1 MALDLSTLTTEQQL
15 AAIYIGY
22 YDRAADPVGEDFWEG
37 AVANPNLSLADIAT
51 DFATQPETLIAY
63 PFLNDPTADQANAFI
78 SEVYLNLFNRA
89 PDQAG
94 LEFWGDALLAAINGT
109 SALTVGEIILSIIE
123 GAQDSAEGND
133 RATILNKIEVAT
145 SWTDAAEAAGIDYT
159 TNTAAQ
165 NSAKSIIEGVTDV
178 QATVAA
184 AKQTIDNFFEPAPVP
199 GEEYLLT
206 SSTDVI
212 TGTADDDE
220 FNAYMQQNQFAGG
233 ISNSLS
239 SADRLDG
246 GAGNDRLYA
255 ELTSEII
262 GVSFTD
268 ATDIQPRL
276 TDIEE
281 IDIEARDAAFVDNDI
296 VVDAKNIN
304 GHNEIG
310 SYYSD
315 GDLKIENLTTLTA
328 AGTARNT
335 SEITVT
341 MDHTDNFN
349 TDGDASDLEVLFDN
363 DYLLSGQE
371 AEGKIFYFLLDQR
384 AEEDGR
390 DERLFNIDVD
400 GIRFTITNADGTTTD
415 VTIESDAANVAGT
428 HQGFVNEL
436 QTPLQALI
444 TDGTLPAGTTLV
456 LDPTVTDFTFL
467 DDGSQSD
474 AIPAIVLTSG
484 DGSQVTATGFSRI
497 EEPIGAY
504 NVYGDFTSEFGIE
517 DQPIS
522 IDIDLHKAGRGGE
535 GGDLI
540 VGGKDTETTDGIAD
554 GIAVFN
560 INVLGAGN
568 EDANGGMTKPSDL
581 GTITSTGNELR
592 QVIIA
597 TDPVFAAGD
606 TYASLTVR
614 NGFDQNTTADVESGD
629 LQLINADAFR
639 GDLTLG
645 EIATATNPVTNPGRI
660 TNADTITAQGG
671 GDVSLALLYDG
682 NESDED
688 GRADAQAYSV
698 TTGGGSDTI
707 DIRLDGDALDYAGS
721 SLNVSTG
728 GGNDKVKVAF
738 EFDAENNNNNQLNQA
753 ILDNVTIETGDGND
767 EIDVDGVGVANI
779 DAGAGN
785 DVIYSD
791 GGAAT
796 AIWALNFDNA
806 RVDAQDLNFASSPVG
821 TPAAIA
827 ADDLPG
833 VQTSLA
839 YIGGATITVTLSGAG
854 LGAAPVAGGGVMADA
869 TSAPGAI
876 AFNDGYESRVTIE
889 SLINGNTHYG
899 DQRDINAAI
908 VKAINDDPV
917 LSELLTATIQSN
929 NTLTISSKTSGVFA
943 PEDLRIDIA
952 QSNKGTNASDW
963 TAVQTEART
972 VFDDSSI
979 VITNLLTTNT
989 NTNPNYGAAD
999 LDDSVSANGWF
1010 DGLSAP
1016 AGAALANNSMADN
1029 LHTASAAD
1037 VTENDN
1043 VIDGGAGDD
1052 LIVLST
1058 DAIPAAPTALT
1069 NSSQNALINGASN
1082 ETIVLTGS
1090 DFGDDTV
1097 MNFTTAGPGFTAP
1110 TAGAAVTLVAGYEGL
1125 DFLDFTAYLTSLTD
1139 RSTGTADSTA
1149 SNVPFATTL
1158 DFGIDAGTAGS
1169 TAANE
1174 VVVVR
1179 MTNGTGTE
1187 AAETFAA
1194 LNAGNVAALY
1204 NNTVGGDNAYG
1215 DLAQASFTG
1224 ATYSK
1229 TGPNEQLIGNAKAVV
1244 MVENAANH
1252 GEYKV
1257 FELTWAG
1264 DNASGA
1270 NNTVSAVE
1278 LGSLD
1283 FGDSLTGLA
1292 AANLVGSADYSALL
1306 AAGLSGGGVV
1316 PPVTPPG
1323 GGGGTP
1329 VTTAV
1334 AAAQDGQT
1342 FDAAPQDT
1350 TFDVADGTFAFT
1362 INNFAAGDKL
1372 DFADVAGATTAT
1384 FNVLTDADQTD
1395 GQQQFQAIDPN
1406 DGSIVTVTLVGLSA
1420 ADDAALFNQGSVDAV
1435 FGAGTLIF

>member
-22 YDRAADPVGEDFWEG
+22 YDRAADPLGEDFWEG
-37 AVANPNLSLADIAT
+37 AAANPNLSLADIAT

-63 PFLNDPTADQANAFI
+63 PFLNEPTAEQANAFL

-94 LEFWGDALLAAINGT
+94 LEFWGEALLAAIDGT
-109 SALTVGEIILSIIE
+109 GTLTVGEIILSIIE

-145 SWTDAAEAAGIDYT
+145 TWTDAADAAAIDYT
-159 TNTAAQ
+159 SNTSAQ
-165 NSAKSIIEGVTDV
+165 NSAKSIIEGVTDE
-178 QATVAA
+178 ASTVVA
-184 AKQTIDNFFEPAPVP
+184 AKQAIDGFFVPAPVP
-199 GEEYLLT
+199 GDTFLLT
-206 SSTDVI
+206 SATDVM

-220 FNAYMQQNQFAGG
+220 FLAYIQQNPFAGG

-268 ATDIQPRL
+268 ATDIQPRI
-276 TDIEE
+276 TNIEK
-281 IDIEARDAAFVDNDI
+281 IDIEARDAAFGDNDI

-315 GDLKIENLTTLTA
+315 GDLFIENLTTLTA
-328 AGTARNT
+328 GGTARNT

-349 TDGDASDLEVLFDN
+349 SDGDASDLIVYFDN

-371 AEGKIFYFLLDQR
+371 AQGQIFYFLLDQD
-384 AEEDGR
+384 AEEDGLE
-390 DERLFNIDVD
+390 DRLFNIDVD
-400 GIRFTITNADGTTTD
+400 GIRFTIDTGNGPQD
-415 VTIESDAANVAGT
+415 VTIEDPAANVAGT
-428 HQGFVNEL
+428 HQGFVNAL
-436 QTPLQALI
+436 QPALQALI
-444 TDGTLPAGTTLV
+444 ADGTLPAGTTLT
-456 LDPTVTDFTFL
+456 LDPTITDFTFL
-467 DDGSQSD
+467 DDGSRSD
-474 AIPAIVLTSG
+474 DIPAIVLTSG
-484 DGSQVTATGFSRI
+484 DGSEVIATGYTRI
-497 EEPIGAY
+497 EEPIGEY
-504 NVYGDFTSEFGIE
+504 NVYGRFRSENEVE

-522 IDIDLHKAGRGGE
+522 IDIDLHKTGRGGE

-540 VGGKDTETTDGIAD
+540 IGGKDTETADGIAD
-554 GIAVFN
+554 GIEVFN

-568 EDANGGMTKPSDL
+568 DDPNGGMTKPSDL
-581 GTITSTGNELR
+581 GTITSTGNALR
-592 QVIIA
+592 QVFIA

-606 TYASLTVR
+606 SYASLTVR

-629 LQLINADAFR
+629 LQLINADAFL

-645 EIATATNPVTNPGRI
+645 EISTTANPVTNPGRI

-671 GDVSLALLYDG
+671 GNVSLALLYDG
-682 NESDED
+682 NETD
-688 GRADAQAYSV
+688 QAYSV
-698 TTGGGSDTI
+698 TTGGGNDTI

-728 GGNDKVKVAF
+728 GGDDKVTVAF

-753 ILDNVTIETGDGND
+753 ILDSVTIETGDGND
-767 EIDVDGVGVANI
+767 EIRVDGVGVANI
-779 DAGAGN
+779 NAGAGN

-791 GGAAT
+791 GAGAK

-806 RVDAQDLNFASSPVG
+806 RVDAQDLNFASNPVG
-821 TPAAIA
+821 TPAVIA

-854 LGAAPVAGGGVMADA
+854 LGAAPVAGGGVMADG

-876 AFNDGYESRVTIE
+876 AFNDGFESRVTIE

-917 LSELLTATIQSN
+917 LSKLLTATIQSN
-929 NTLTISSKTSGVFA
+929 NTLTITSKTSGAFA

-963 TAVQTEART
+963 TAVQTEAQT
-972 VFDDSSI
+972 VFNDSSI

-989 NTNPNYGAAD
+989 NTNPNYRAAD
-999 LDDSVSANGWF
+999 LDDSVSANRWY

-1029 LHTASAAD
+1029 LHTAGAAD
-1037 VTENDN
+1037 MTENDN

-1052 LIVLST
+1052 VIVLST
-1058 DAIPAAPTALT
+1058 DAIPAATTALT
-1069 NSSQNALINGASN
+1069 VSSQNALINGASN
-1082 ETIVLTGS
+1082 ETIKLTGS
-1090 DFGDDTV
+1090 NFGNDTV

-1110 TAGAAVTLVAGYEGL
+1110 TAGAAATLVAGYEGM

-1158 DFGIDAGTAGS
+1158 DFGTDAGTAGA

-1194 LNAGNVAALY
+1194 LSASNIAALY

-1229 TGPNEQLIGNAKAVV
+1229 AGPNEQLIGNAKAVL

-1270 NNTVSAVE
+1270 NNTVSAVA

-1316 PPVTPPG
+1316 PPVTPPVTPPPT
-1323 GGGGTP
+1323 GTP
-1329 VTTAV
+1329 VTIAV
-1334 AAAQDGQT
+1334 TEAGT

-1372 DFADVAGATTAT
+1372 DFSDVAGATTAT

-1406 DGSIVTVTLVGLSA
+1406 DGSTVTVTLVGLTA
-1420 ADDAALFNQGSVDAV
+1420 AQDAALFNQGSVDAV